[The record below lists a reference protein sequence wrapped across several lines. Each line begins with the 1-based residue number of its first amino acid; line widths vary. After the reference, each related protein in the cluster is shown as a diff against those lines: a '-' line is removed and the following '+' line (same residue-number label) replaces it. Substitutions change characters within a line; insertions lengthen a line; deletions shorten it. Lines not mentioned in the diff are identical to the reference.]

1 MTRAE
6 IFARID
12 LQGFWLQAW
21 IKERART
28 DRVGLSQMTRFD
40 HAAKA
45 AKRRVK
51 NERRKRS
58 N

>member
-1 MTRAE
+1 VTRAE

-12 LQGFWLQAW
+12 LQCFWLQAW

-28 DRVGLSQMTRFD
+28 DQVGISQMTRFD

-45 AKRRVK
+45 AKRRRVK
-51 NERRKRS
+51 
-58 N
+58 